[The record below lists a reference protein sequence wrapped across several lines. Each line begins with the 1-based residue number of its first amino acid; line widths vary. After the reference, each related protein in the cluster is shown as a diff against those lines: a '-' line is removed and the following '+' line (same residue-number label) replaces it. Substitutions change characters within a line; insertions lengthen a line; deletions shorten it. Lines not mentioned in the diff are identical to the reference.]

1 MESCEYGMELFPPAM
16 RGMVEIV
23 RYNTD
28 EQTTDEL
35 T

>member
-1 MESCEYGMELFPPAM
+1 MESCEYVTELFPPAM

-23 RYNTD
+23 RYNTV
-28 EQTTDEL
+28 EQTNDEL